1 MQHAASMQHAAA
13 TISQS
18 IKQTNKQ
25 RVNQSKDLGQKSKI
39 FDCAAI
45 VVFQMMMKG
54 SI

>member
-1 MQHAASMQHAAA
+1 MQHAAA
-13 TISQS
+13 RISQS
-18 IKQTNKQ
+18 IKQ
-25 RVNQSKDLGQKSKI
+25 RVNQSIDLGQKSKI

>member
-1 MQHAASMQHAAA
+1 MLHAASMQHAAA

-18 IKQTNKQ
+18 IKQ

-54 SI
+54 SV